1 MAFSHNLLWW
11 PQAAHNC
18 IYLNSMYSDLPSV
31 TNRAVLDALT
41 VREDRQPAQVDV
53 QPAPAG
59 LAIQLHALE
68 DRILT
73 RTDEIVGGFNQV
85 LQVGLGEVQ
94 AKYKVG
100 SNCSNSGKELQV
112 REEVMMG

>member
-1 MAFSHNLLWW
+1 M
-11 PQAAHNC
+11 
-18 IYLNSMYSDLPSV
+18 
-31 TNRAVLDALT
+31 
-41 VREDRQPAQVDV
+41 

-94 AKYKVG
+94 AKYKV
-100 SNCSNSGKELQV
+100 SLAECLVDWDPENPADMITVTIKVAKILIVKFQV
-112 REEVMMG
+112 WESEVSVNAPRVF